1 MNAVAALIQVVVCAL
16 GGLLL
21 TGVLAKV
28 RARAEGRRGAPV
40 TQPLREV
47 VKWWSRESPRSS
59 QASVVSRVVPNAL
72 LATAL
77 VSSALV
83 PLVRIPS
90 SSTYSLDLVSVAM
103 LWIAGAVLLT
113 LLALDAGTAFGGMGA
128 SRVLTLAALAEPA
141 LVVALAGLSVSASS
155 SSLGV
160 ILSSELA
167 HPARL
172 LSPSHVLIALSLV
185 VVLIT
190 ETGRMPVDN
199 PSTHLELTMI
209 HEALVLETGGQ
220 DYAVVALAEASRLG
234 FLFSVVVTLL
244 APWGIARGGGIIPLV
259 GGVVA
264 LGLKLALAAGM
275 IGALEVTSAKIRLFR
290 VPELLAGGVVSAG
303 LGVLVAVVSR

>member
-220 DYAVVALAEASRLG
+220 DYAVVTLAEASRLG

-244 APWGIARGGGIIPLV
+244 APWGIARGGGIIPLA

-264 LGLKLALAAGM
+264 LGLKLALAAGL
-275 IGALEVTSAKIRLFR
+275 IGVLEVTSAKIRLFR

>member
-1 MNAVAALIQVVVCAL
+1 MNAVAALIQVVVCAM

-59 QASVVSRVVPNAL
+59 QSSVASRVVPNAL
-72 LATAL
+72 LATAV
-77 VSSALV
+77 VSAALV

-103 LWIAGAVLLT
+103 LWITGAVLLT

-220 DYAVVALAEASRLG
+220 DYAVVTLAEASRLG

-244 APWGIARGGGIIPLV
+244 APWGIARGGGILPLA

-264 LGLKLALAAGM
+264 LGLKLALAAGL
-275 IGALEVTSAKIRLFR
+275 IGVLEVTSAKIRLFR

>member
-47 VKWWSRESPRSS
+47 VKWWKRESPRSS
-59 QASVVSRVVPNAL
+59 QSSVVSRVVPNAL
-72 LATAL
+72 LATAV

-103 LWIAGAVLLT
+103 LWITGAVLLA

-220 DYAVVALAEASRLG
+220 DYAVVTLAEASRLG
-234 FLFSVVVTLL
+234 FLLSVVVTLL
-244 APWGIARGGGIIPLV
+244 APWGIARGGGIIPLA

-264 LGLKLALAAGM
+264 LGLKLALAAGL
-275 IGALEVTSAKIRLFR
+275 IGVLEVTSAKIRLFR